1 MLHYYHRVTDADYE
15 VMSKTYDTKLFHASF
30 VSNSKQI

>member
-1 MLHYYHRVTDADYE
+1 MLNYYHRVTDADYE
-15 VMSKTYDTKLFHASF
+15 VMSETYDTKLFPVSF